1 MAAGKTF
8 KESIHAK
15 GTEIAV
21 ISSRSV
27 GTIEQHG
34 I

>member
-21 ISSRSV
+21 ISSGSM
-27 GTIEQHG
+27 GAIEQYG